1 MKYSILIPAYKSRF
15 FKECLDSIFCLDYDD
30 FEVIILNDSSPE
42 PIKDIAGQYH
52 DHRLRYYENK
62 KNVGA
67 ENLVD
72 NWNKLLSLAKGE
84 FVICMGD
91 DDKLDKNCL
100 SEYDKLM
107 SSYPNLD
114 IYHARTLMID
124 ENSEPCDIQEERPE
138 WESMYSMI
146 WNQMFKGRT
155 QFIGDYL
162 FHREALIARGG
173 FYKLP
178 YAMASDWLIGY
189 IMAKDKGVANL
200 KEPVFFYRTSRYT
213 ITGNVPGEAL
223 LSATL
228 QHKKELKK
236 LLSDEPSDKIDKLYR
251 KDVLNDLDYHF
262 SKDITNN
269 MATDLARTSFR
280 SLLFWFRKRRK
291 ANISLVGLL
300 YSIMLGLYRKIRS

>member
-15 FKECLDSIFCLDYDD
+15 FKECLDSIFALDYDD
-30 FEVIILNDSSPE
+30 FEVIILNDCSPE
-42 PIKDIAGQYH
+42 PIKDIVGQYH
-52 DHRLRYYENK
+52 DPRLRYYENE

-72 NWNKLLSLAKGE
+72 NWNKLLSLAKGD

-146 WNQMFKGRT
+146 WNQMFKGRV

-162 FHREALIARGG
+162 FRREALIAHGG

-178 YAMASDWLIGY
+178 YAMAADWLIGY
-189 IMAKDKGVANL
+189 IMAKDNGVANL
-200 KEPVFFYRTSRYT
+200 RKPVFLYRTSRYT
-213 ITGNVPGEAL
+213 ITGNVPGKPL
-223 LSATL
+223 LAATL
-228 QHKKELKK
+228 QYKKALEK
-236 LLSDEPSDKIDKLYR
+236 LLSDEPKDKIDQLYR
-251 KDVLNDLDYHF
+251 KDVLHDLDYHF
-262 SKDITNN
+262 SKNITDNI
-269 MATDLARTSFR
+269 ASDLANSKFKSLIYWAKMRKKLGQSSTSFLF
-280 SLLFWFRKRRK
+280 SLLLGFYRLRKR
-291 ANISLVGLL
+291 
-300 YSIMLGLYRKIRS
+300 